1 MVADVL
7 QIAGL
12 LAGCVALGMVY
23 LPLGVLAFGAA
34 LFFVGMQIER
44 SK

>member
-1 MVADVL
+1 VVADVL
-7 QIAGL
+7 QLAGL
-12 LAGCVALGMVY
+12 IVGCFALGMVY
-23 LPLGVLAFGAA
+23 PPLGVLAFGAA